1 MTTGPESGAD
11 TAGAAGAAGS
21 RGTEAGGL
29 VDALWQAA
37 RVAERRTAYQLD
49 RLDRLAGGAA
59 TSRDAPGEPQPGS
72 AGPPPDSSPDPYWIT
87 AEALRQRHL
96 RERRLLVAAAALVA
110 ELWQWEARGQPPPEG
125 PGPDVPAAPGAS
137 AGGGPDAP
145 TPSPAPAS
153 AAPAS
158 AAPAS
163 AAPGGAAGAGARP
176 APAEWGRTD
185 AALEYWMRREGWR
198 RASAVA
204 LRAFLAAAGS
214 PGWCVHCG
222 RPALELRLYVQEG
235 QNQGPRSRAFSRCG
249 ACGLVGELQPG
260 TALAAAGQVAPPPA
274 PPAPPAPPSA
284 LPDQEA
290 GYG

>member
-49 RLDRLAGGAA
+49 RLDRLAGSVA
-59 TSRDAPGEPQPGS
+59 TSRDAPGEPQPGP
-72 AGPPPDSSPDPYWIT
+72 AGPPSDPAPDPYWIT
-87 AEALRQRHL
+87 AEALRQRHV

-110 ELWQWEARGQPPPEG
+110 ELWQWEARGQSPPEG
-125 PGPDVPAAPGAS
+125 PGPDLPAVPGVPAGAAPE
-137 AGGGPDAP
+137 AP
-145 TPSPAPAS
+145 APSPPPASTAPAS
-153 AAPAS
+153 AP
-158 AAPAS
+158 
-163 AAPGGAAGAGARP
+163 GAGARP

-198 RASAVA
+198 RASPVA

-235 QNQGPRSRAFSRCG
+235 QGQEPRSRAFSRCG

-260 TALAAAGQVAPPPA
+260 TALAAAGLVAPPPA
-274 PPAPPAPPSA
+274 PPSAPPSA
-284 LPDQEA
+284 PPDQEA